1 MITATER
8 GLNCEAVMW
17 THEGSRLSHDE
28 QHAFRYE
35 VQEHGKVIGFIT
47 ADRARQHP
55 SGARWKRSVQRD
67 GRIEEL
73 DGDFQT
79 VEQALAAF

>member
-1 MITATER
+1 MATATER
-8 GLNCEAVMW
+8 GLTCEAVMW

-35 VQEHGKVIGFIT
+35 VREHGNVIGFIT
-47 ADRARQHP
+47 AAGARQHP

-67 GRIEEL
+67 GSIEEL

-79 VEQALAAF
+79 VEEALASF